1 MCGIA
6 SDHLIVVVVVLLLC
20 GCCVVVVFVFY
31 LCMPIFVARHDE
43 DLNAMG
49 YMVGEETKGQR
60 NRGAT
65 GSSPTYQKDNTVH
78 QGKDKKED
86 HPEHPEHAEHPEH
99 PKHSEHSEQHAHT
112 TPRSSAM
119 QTYVGFV
126 RQLVNDTHMCTP
138 HHNYTFGIDFNR
150 FKTYAELYRIAT
162 RVQFKGVVGVRGGQE
177 DRAAREAACNV
188 VVVHV
193 GGPCR
198 WHLWDSFNATCGTLS
213 ILLLWDSFNTTHL
226 VVFYVPF
233 FGSDCFDVFTSLTNT
248 HCCLMPRYCP
258 GRRATTGGGGGQQQQ
273 QRRDD
278 DDQYVHS
285 FQVGTVRIQ
294 CSCGHQIG

>member
-6 SDHLIVVVVVLLLC
+6 SDHLIVVVVWLLC
-20 GCCVVVVFVFY
+20 CCCCVVVVLLLWLCFY

-65 GSSPTYQKDNTVH
+65 GSSPTHQKDNTVH

-86 HPEHPEHAEHPEH
+86 HPEHPEHSEHPEH

-177 DRAAREAACNV
+177 DRAAREGACNV

-193 GGPCR
+193 GGTCGT
-198 WHLWDSFNATCGTLS
+198 LSMLLVGLFQYYFCGTLS
-213 ILLLWDSFNTTHL
+213 ILL
-226 VVFYVPF
+226 
-233 FGSDCFDVFTSLTNT
+233 
-248 HCCLMPRYCP
+248 
-258 GRRATTGGGGGQQQQ
+258 
-273 QRRDD
+273 
-278 DDQYVHS
+278 
-285 FQVGTVRIQ
+285 I
-294 CSCGHQIG
+294 

>member
-1 MCGIA
+1 
-6 SDHLIVVVVVLLLC
+6 
-20 GCCVVVVFVFY
+20 
-31 LCMPIFVARHDE
+31 
-43 DLNAMG
+43 
-49 YMVGEETKGQR
+49 
-60 NRGAT
+60 
-65 GSSPTYQKDNTVH
+65 
-78 QGKDKKED
+78 
-86 HPEHPEHAEHPEH
+86 
-99 PKHSEHSEQHAHT
+99 
-112 TPRSSAM
+112 
-119 QTYVGFV
+119 
-126 RQLVNDTHMCTP
+126 MCTP

-177 DRAAREAACNV
+177 DRAAREGACNV

-193 GGPCR
+193 GGTCGSFSILL
-198 WHLWDSFNATCGTLS
+198 LWDSFNATFVGLFQYFLWDSFNTIFVGLFQYH
-213 ILLLWDSFNTTHL
+213 LWDSFNTTHL

-258 GRRATTGGGGGQQQQ
+258 GRCATTGGGGGQQQQ